1 MKKVEIMKI
10 ALKMDK
16 KNNNVRI
23 SKNILKTYT
32 REIVKNAETGKV
44 ELSKVTIESNK
55 KKKRVSFIDQI
66 QSKKE
71 IAQIIY
77 INDKVSLNQ
86 DKKDTP
92 KYLEQYRKQG
102 TNISD
107 SSKKDDNIYKIK
119 RPKKSLFKKINKD
132 DSVNE
137 QCTCNIF

>member
-1 MKKVEIMKI
+1 MKKVEIKKI
-10 ALKMDK
+10 PLKMDK
-16 KNNNVRI
+16 INNNIRI
-23 SKNILKTYT
+23 KKNVLKTDT
-32 REIVKNAETGKV
+32 RETAKNAETTKA
-44 ELSKVTIESNK
+44 ELSKVTIGSNK

-77 INDKVSLNQ
+77 INDKVSLYE

-107 SSKKDDNIYKIK
+107 SSKKDDNIYRIK
-119 RPKKSLFKKINKD
+119 RPKKSLFKKKNKD

>member
-1 MKKVEIMKI
+1 MKKVEIKKI
-10 ALKMDK
+10 PLKMDK
-16 KNNNVRI
+16 INNNIRI
-23 SKNILKTYT
+23 KKNVLKTDT
-32 REIVKNAETGKV
+32 RETAKNAETTKA
-44 ELSKVTIESNK
+44 ELSKVTIGSNK

-77 INDKVSLNQ
+77 INDKVSLYE

-107 SSKKDDNIYKIK
+107 SSKKDDNIYRIK
-119 RPKKSLFKKINKD
+119 RPKKSLF
-132 DSVNE
+132 
-137 QCTCNIF
+137 